1 MIGSHRAG
9 RGQRWDLGK
18 ALCSCE
24 RVCFV
29 KWGYREEPE
38 DWVRLIVL
46 ENTERHEK
54 DLRNL

>member
-1 MIGSHRAG
+1 MIRVG
-9 RGQRWDLGK
+9 RGQSWDLDE
-18 ALCSCE
+18 ALYSCE

-29 KWGYREEPE
+29 KEPE

-46 ENTERHEK
+46 ENTESQEK